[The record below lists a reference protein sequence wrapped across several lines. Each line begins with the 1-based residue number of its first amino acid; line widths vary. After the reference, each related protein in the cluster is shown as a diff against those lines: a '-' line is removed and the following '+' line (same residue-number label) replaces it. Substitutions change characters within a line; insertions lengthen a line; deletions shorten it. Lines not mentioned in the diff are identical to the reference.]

1 MCIIEKQIIKTV
13 ELLSTKLDRDILQ
26 HIEKCIYQKFLNY
39 SDRDYG
45 MIILHIADILVLSN
59 TISRDGI
66 QNSFTVSFKAIC
78 YRPHINCVLQ
88 LQIVSIS
95 EDGILFQRGQSL
107 LSSQVYQRTHL
118 TKVVDEWGSTKG
130 GSDTIGGQNVPPLVN
145 IDFFINSEYLERQL
159 FKFEDAD
166 KPYWVGAKGCLRI
179 GDIHSLRIESMRYHR
194 QKFNCICVF
203 E

>member
-13 ELLSTKLDRDILQ
+13 ELISTKLDRDILQ

-45 MIILHIADILVLSN
+45 MIILQISDILVLSN

-66 QNSFTVSFKAIC
+66 QNSFTVSFKAKC

-95 EDGILFQRGQSL
+95 EDGILFQRGQAF
-107 LSSQVYQRTHL
+107 QA
-118 TKVVDEWGSTKG
+118 
-130 GSDTIGGQNVPPLVN
+130 TIGGQIVPPLVN

-179 GDIHSLRIESMRYHR
+179 GDLHSLRIESMRYHR
-194 QKFNCICVF
+194 KKFNCICVF